1 MESPRRRTPLSD
13 QTNTTT
19 TTPSSAAA
27 ATTSVTT
34 TTTQS
39 KPLKPYTATTRTRR
53 TTSCSPKSNS
63 SIGSNLPETV
73 LESDKT
79 HVSETRKD
87 KQKASPE
94 DLLFIDRFH
103 LRLPLGPITLRK
115 AVNIDFL
122 DETQFA
128 RTRKDKGKAV
138 LRGPPIGSSYL
149 FAASI
154 PQAPVSSASGG
165 RRSVAPGTSEE
176 TLVAKTRK
184 GTNVCENVG
193 FQTSCNPRRGIE
205 KVINAHRRSTA
216 ALSCSHG
223 KRSRETWFKVN
234 TGASDSKSGS
244 FSDPLPLHKMRRRR
258 HAKPVP
264 SMPPDEA
271 EKLRAQYAEIDAFEL
286 PVESES
292 E

>member
-1 MESPRRRTPLSD
+1 MMESPRRRTPLSD

-19 TTPSSAAA
+19 TTPFSAAA
-27 ATTSVTT
+27 
-34 TTTQS
+34 TQPKP
-39 KPLKPYTATTRTRR
+39 KPLKPYTAMTRTRP
-53 TTSCSPKSNS
+53 TTTCSPKSNS

-94 DLLFIDRFH
+94 DLLFIDIFH
-103 LRLPLGPITLRK
+103 PRQPLGELVKLFANHIGLESAELTLNGPIQQTMVQMCQEAGPITLRK
-115 AVNIDFL
+115 AVNIDSS
-122 DETQFA
+122 DETQSA
-128 RTRKDKGKAV
+128 QTRKDKGKAV
-138 LRGPPIGSSYL
+138 LR
-149 FAASI
+149 
-154 PQAPVSSASGG
+154 GG

-176 TLVAKTRK
+176 TPVAKTRK
-184 GTNVCENVG
+184 DKKNVIPEDTSIERFSSDSGT
-193 FQTSCNPRRGIE
+193 
-205 KVINAHRRSTA
+205 A
-216 ALSCSHG
+216 
-223 KRSRETWFKVN
+223 WFKVD
-234 TGASDSKSGS
+234 TSAGDSKSGS
-244 FSDPLPLHKMRRRR
+244 FSDPLPLHKKMRWQR